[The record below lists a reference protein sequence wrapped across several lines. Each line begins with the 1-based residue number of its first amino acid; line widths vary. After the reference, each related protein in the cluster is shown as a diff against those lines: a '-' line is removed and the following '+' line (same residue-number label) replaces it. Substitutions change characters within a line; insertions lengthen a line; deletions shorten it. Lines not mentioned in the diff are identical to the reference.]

1 MAIFNTPR
9 ARRNQDGYMETLI
22 SNMYTDENVIYK
34 NGYGVCGFG
43 PEDIVNCFN
52 AVRRNFCK
60 INSVRV
66 HFIEVVVEKEHDEE
80 EIIKVADMVACQI
93 WNLGYQVF
101 YCVAELD
108 DCYLIAVAINSTS
121 FVTGFAFKD
130 NNMHYVYI
138 YNMIKAQ
145 MPADWELEVAENVVF
160 NPNDGTGNFTHG
172 YFA

>member
-1 MAIFNTPR
+1 
-9 ARRNQDGYMETLI
+9 MEL
-22 SNMYTDENVIYK
+22 
-34 NGYGVCGFG
+34 
-43 PEDIVNCFN
+43 
-52 AVRRNFCK
+52 
-60 INSVRV
+60 
-66 HFIEVVVEKEHDEE
+66 
-80 EIIKVADMVACQI
+80 VALVKDLKCQ
-93 WNLGYQVF
+93 
-101 YCVAELD
+101 ELD